1 MFAPLYSAG
10 ISSTSPSL
18 MISWLP
24 LYVMP
29 DGSGLGLVAQ
39 APVEVDHFL
48 TTVAPTAAPWAAV
61 GVSTVSPP
69 PTRATTRETRRA
81 RDTVM
86 RTTLGM
92 ARKTRTASDLP
103 QGVSTHCCA
112 SPPMTP
118 GGQGRSVTG

>member
-18 MISWLP
+18 MISLPP

-39 APVEVDHFL
+39 APVEVDHLF
-48 TTVAPTAAPWAAV
+48 TTVAAPAAPWAAV

-69 PTRATTRETRRA
+69 PTRAATREARRTRDMFMRKHLGVGA
-81 RDTVM
+81 RS
-86 RTTLGM
+86 
-92 ARKTRTASDLP
+92 RTAKELP
-103 QGVSTHCCA
+103 QGVST
-112 SPPMTP
+112 
-118 GGQGRSVTG
+118 RR